1 MLFVY
6 QDSDAAIVLA
16 NIAPQ
21 MPKRTVRN
29 DGTEFAKC
37 LSEPAAPQ
45 RSQKTQRPNK
55 RESTWAERETDGL
68 VSGQKKG

>member
-6 QDSDAAIVLA
+6 QDSDAAIVLKGINDGVLKYA

-29 DGTEFAKC
+29 DGTVFAKG
-37 LSEPAAPQ
+37 LSAPQ
-45 RSQKTQRPNK
+45 RSQKTPATK
-55 RESTWAERETDGL
+55 A
-68 VSGQKKG
+68 